1 MSKSQAVTRTDRP
14 ATAWA
19 ILLCFFASGMSGL
32 VYQVVW
38 VRELVLVFGA
48 TTFAVSTVLTAFMGG
63 LALGS
68 FYFGRRSE
76 SINRPLRLY
85 GWLEIGIGV
94 YGLAVPFI
102 FAALPVVYH
111 PIWRWLQ
118 LSFFTLSLV
127 RFLFAA
133 LVLILPTA
141 LMGATL
147 PVLASY
153 YARDAHRIGLRV
165 GSLYALNT
173 FGAVIGAAVTGFALI
188 PLLGMHATTATAA
201 AINITLG
208 LVALRISRLE
218 EADAAVGEAA
228 EPAAAEAPKG

>member
-1 MSKSQAVTRTDRP
+1 MQKLKAASISGKANAARIV
-14 ATAWA
+14 
-19 ILLCFFASGMSGL
+19 LLCFFASGISGL

-76 SINRPLRLY
+76 TITRPLRLY
-85 GWLEIGIGV
+85 GLLEIGIGV

-102 FAALPVVYH
+102 FATLPSIYH
-111 PIWRWLQ
+111 PIWQWLQ
-118 LSFFTLSLV
+118 LSFFALSIV

-147 PVLASY
+147 PVLSNY
-153 YARDAHRIGLRV
+153 YARDSRLIGLRV
-165 GSLYALNT
+165 GALYSLNT
-173 FGAVIGAAVTGFALI
+173 FGAVLGAAATGFVLI
-188 PLLGMHATTATAA
+188 PALGMRTTKPVAA
-201 AINITLG
+201 GTNLILG
-208 LVALRISRLE
+208 AADLR
-218 EADAAVGEAA
+218 
-228 EPAAAEAPKG
+228 